1 MAQEKVA
8 PAQRPGVGGE
18 HRPPRVMGRH
28 APRGQTRSPLGPCAG
43 QGTARG
49 PSTGERPPA
58 LASEPC
64 ALDAVHV
71 PDGTVRRACPTGG
84 GEGPRFI
91 RAERGAGPGARAWP
105 LPCGQTGAARPEPA
119 CAPRGHRPHSVLLG
133 KPSTMPCFLRFRS
146 GDWVTENSQNR
157 MASFSTREREPRPL
171 ENFWKQSGVSGRPPG
186 PPSPSPRL
194 PSLSVVSA
202 VIASPGEGPA
212 SALA

>member
-1 MAQEKVA
+1 
-8 PAQRPGVGGE
+8 
-18 HRPPRVMGRH
+18 MGRH

-133 KPSTMPCFLRFRS
+133 KPSTMPRFLRFRS

-186 PPSPSPRL
+186 PRPR
-194 PSLSVVSA
+194 PRVSRA
-202 VIASPGEGPA
+202 
-212 SALA
+212 

>member
-1 MAQEKVA
+1 MA

-18 HRPPRVMGRH
+18 HRPPRAMGRH
-28 APRGQTRSPLGPCAG
+28 APRGQTRSPLGPCTG

-49 PSTGERPPA
+49 PSTGERPLA

-71 PDGTVRRACPTGG
+71 PHGTVRRACPTGG

-133 KPSTMPCFLRFRS
+133 KPSTMPRFLRFRS
-146 GDWVTENSQNR
+146 GDWVT
-157 MASFSTREREPRPL
+157 T
-171 ENFWKQSGVSGRPPG
+171 PPG
-186 PPSPSPRL
+186 ELLEAERGQRQAAGAPVPSPRL